1 MDYSSKISS
10 LNNEINQLNS
20 VIRNA
25 SNNREELA
33 HARSKL
39 LNKKGDLASDARWIH
54 EPENGHDL
62 SRGTIATEHDDVRDS
77 IDHAY
82 AKASEQIEEMIDAI
96 DQERNRLSREIDR
109 TRTMVTSRRDRITTL
124 KAKQRLHDQRGM
136 V

>member
-39 LNKKGDLASDARWIH
+39 LNKKEDLASDARWIH
-54 EPENGHDL
+54 EPENGHDQ
-62 SRGTIATEHDDVRDS
+62 SRGVISSEHDDARNS
-77 IDHAY
+77 IERAY
-82 AKASEQIEEMIDAI
+82 ADSPKQIQEMIDAI
-96 DQERNRLSREIDR
+96 DQERNRLSREIDHKR
-109 TRTMVTSRRDRITTL
+109 ASIASRRSRITAL
-124 KAKQRLHDQRGM
+124 KAKQRLHDQKG
-136 V
+136 

>member
-1 MDYSSKISS
+1 MDYSSKISA
-10 LNNEINQLNS
+10 LNGEINQLNS

-62 SRGTIATEHDDVRDS
+62 SRGTIASEHDDARDS
-77 IDHAY
+77 IDGVY
-82 AKASEQIEEMIDAI
+82 DDIPKQVQEMIEAI
-96 DQERNRLSREIDR
+96 DEERSRLSREVSYARLSI
-109 TRTMVTSRRDRITTL
+109 TTRRDRITTL